1 MEFKLIKEILPCL
14 VTCYGSDCQAIFLIF
29 CHFLAISP
37 RKFLPKQS
45 HILIPKKYCNIKASL
60 RLREFCRC
68 GTPPKKNF

>member
-37 RKFLPKQS
+37 RKFLPKMIKTVS
-45 HILIPKKYCNIKASL
+45 HFDSKKVL
-60 RLREFCRC
+60 
-68 GTPPKKNF
+68 